1 MQLETIQSIFFD
13 ISDLQNG
20 SIPFGY
26 DSINECYDNIKTQ
39 LEELEL
45 SIKETTQWL
54 TKTLALVIT
63 RV

>member
-45 SIKETTQWL
+45 SLKEINH
-54 TKTLALVIT
+54 VS
-63 RV
+63 

>member
-20 SIPFGY
+20 YIPFGY

-45 SIKETTQWL
+45 SIKEINH
-54 TKTLALVIT
+54 VS
-63 RV
+63 

>member
-45 SIKETTQWL
+45 SLKENNH
-54 TKTLALVIT
+54 VS
-63 RV
+63 